1 MSKHPSRYTVPP
13 MSQRL
18 TRLTLALVTVLA
30 AALAVTASPAAAKSC
45 DVGDTRGYG
54 TTYVTQIS
62 AKGVSCGKAK
72 KLIKAF
78 HKCRPGKRASARA
91 SSGYSCS
98 ESRFNKS
105 AQSYDSRVTCKRGG
119 KRVKHVYTQFT

>member
-1 MSKHPSRYTVPP
+1 

-18 TRLTLALVTVLA
+18 TRLALALCAVLA

-54 TTYVTQIS
+54 TTYVLEIS
-62 AKGVSCGKAK
+62 AKGVTCGKAK
-72 KLIKAF
+72 KLVKAF
-78 HKCRPGKRASARA
+78 HKCRPGKSGKC
-91 SSGYSCS
+91 SSVNGYSCS
-98 ESRFNKS
+98 ESRFNRS
-105 AQSYDSRVTCKRGG
+105 SQSYDSRVRCKRGS